1 MHCPSRCQYFF
12 DDLYEERRRAHQV
25 VDGEVQQDE
34 VHGLM
39 QRFVEHDDED
49 EDRVAEKY
57 DHVAERC
64 EEKRR
69 EDSLGGEVEAIQH
82 DEGGRVREVVHFQ
95 PLLQA

>member
-1 MHCPSRCQYFF
+1 MHCPGVCQYFF
-12 DDLYEERRRAHQV
+12 DGLYEEGRGAHQV

-57 DHVAERC
+57 DHVAEC
-64 EEKRR
+64 SEEKRW
-69 EDSLGGEVEAIQH
+69 EDSLGGQIEAIQH
-82 DEGGRVREVVHFQ
+82 DEGGCVRQAVHFQ